1 MQSPIGTRVDVEQQK
16 SKECLSILL
25 WNVNCSVL
33 GPSIGNIPI
42 GTNYMNT
49 QGGLDYS
56 TAYAWHQDYSFYV
69 TLLISLNKNY
79 E

>member
-1 MQSPIGTRVDVEQQK
+1 M
-16 SKECLSILL
+16 
-25 WNVNCSVL
+25 NCSVL